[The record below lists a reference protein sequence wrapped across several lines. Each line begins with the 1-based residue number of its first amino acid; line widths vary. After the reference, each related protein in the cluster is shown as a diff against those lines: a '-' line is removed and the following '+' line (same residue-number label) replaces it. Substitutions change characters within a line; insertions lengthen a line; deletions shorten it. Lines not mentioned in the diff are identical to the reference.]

1 MRPHKKPF
9 FITEAGLSGFL
20 YISKDLIKDRGEA
33 GIQRHKDE
41 QSLCLHRKSSVSQ
54 ETRKKRCGLC
64 ADMTEVGVGVGDL
77 AQEGPGGFL
86 GGFTAKEAAKL
97 DFEE

>member
-1 MRPHKKPF
+1 MCPHKKPF

-20 YISKDLIKDRGEA
+20 FISTDLIKDRGEA
-33 GIQRHKDE
+33 GIRRHKDE
-41 QSLCLHRKSSVSQ
+41 QSLCLHQKSSASQ

-64 ADMTEVGVGVGDL
+64 ADMTEGGDS

>member
-1 MRPHKKPF
+1 MCLHKKPF

-20 YISKDLIKDRGEA
+20 FISTDLIKDKGEA

-41 QSLCLHRKSSVSQ
+41 QPPCLHRKSSASQ

-64 ADMTEVGVGVGDL
+64 ADMTERGGGGDS
-77 AQEGPGGFL
+77 AQEGPEGFL